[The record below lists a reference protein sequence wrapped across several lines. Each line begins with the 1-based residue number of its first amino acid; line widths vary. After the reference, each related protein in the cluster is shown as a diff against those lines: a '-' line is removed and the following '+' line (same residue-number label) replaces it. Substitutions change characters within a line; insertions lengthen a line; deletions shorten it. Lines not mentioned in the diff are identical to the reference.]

1 MKRLKAHLWTFLMAV
16 IFGMLAY
23 GVIHV
28 GLALQR
34 WLWP

>member
-1 MKRLKAHLWTFLMAV
+1 MQRIKAHLWTFLMAAV
-16 IFGMLAY
+16 FGMLAF
-23 GVIHV
+23 GVIKV